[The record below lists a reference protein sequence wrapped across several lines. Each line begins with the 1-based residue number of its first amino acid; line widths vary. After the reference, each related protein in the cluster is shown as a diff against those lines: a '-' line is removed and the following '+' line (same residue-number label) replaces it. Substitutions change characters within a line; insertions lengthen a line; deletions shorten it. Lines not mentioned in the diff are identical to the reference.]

1 MKIQVTPKDQFVVTI
16 PKQLAL
22 AKGFE
27 KGDKVTWQLDKMGDL
42 VLRKV

>member
-1 MKIQVTPKDQFVVTI
+1 MKVQLSTKGQYYVTI

-22 AKGFE
+22 AKGFKKE
-27 KGDKVTWQLDKMGDL
+27 DRVTWQLDKRGDL

>member
-1 MKIQVTPKDQFVVTI
+1 MKIQISTRGQYYVTI

-22 AKGFE
+22 AKGFN
-27 KGDKVTWQLDKMGDL
+27 KGDKVTWQLDKKGDL